1 MLVLIVTTSSFG
13 SISISIIC
21 SEPPMLKLNPQRKN
35 RGHVGTRIN
44 TQNQYL
50 LTTKANIHD
59 LQNTGQ
65 TSNTDLLRSLQEAMQ
80 LSAALQFLD

>member
-1 MLVLIVTTSSFG
+1 MLVLIVTTRSSG
-13 SISISIIC
+13 SISVIC

-35 RGHVGTRIN
+35 RGHVGTKIN